1 MSDSEIEASN
11 NVGRDA
17 LGIVVFALATFASI
31 SVGMSIWRPA
41 EAPSSAMAR
50 AVVAG
55 VDAIG
60 VAPLLGFTLGL
71 ALLGAGTWLFSRSA
85 SLRDFAGLLGCAL
98 GLSILLGAVSAD
110 AGGLLGA
117 LSGGRVSAFLTYLVG
132 VPFGLASLLLPA
144 WLAWGRPQGG
154 NSWNLGQDSPEP
166 AAPPA
171 SEVEG
176 VSPAE
181 AEALLPRVPPRLAP
195 TPPPPSP
202 YPPDVRLQGRIPEG
216 ARPIYFDDDSRA
228 EALPDPDLEAALL
241 GQPPEG
247 LEAAPGPARA
257 HLARPDAV
265 PGALRGPLGFPDDPG
280 PGTPAGEGADEPL
293 ALAAPSPA
301 RESGEV
307 DLPRP
312 TWEQPNLFGE
322 EAVDAYGTPLS
333 ILRTHRGDAVS
344 SPVVDPPDLPSE
356 TGEVALAERALADL
370 DAEEED
376 EQAGLVLPVLEAD
389 EGAADAEDED
399 EEYEEDE
406 DSELEVEEGEL
417 ALEDDS
423 GEPERPSS
431 SWSSR
436 KRRSRTRIEDEDEGA
451 DAGPA
456 RGPLVAAWEA
466 EPEAEA
472 EPQVELVPQ
481 PPAGAPVGGP
491 SEDLVRRAAALF
503 LERQRVAVSLLQ
515 REFDLDFE
523 QSTAVLDRLQAQGLI
538 GPYLGGQRREILMSA
553 AGVGAAH
560 RLLDRSQAIPCPTR
574 ASSPWCTSGAR
585 ATWSIPS

>member
-41 EAPSSAMAR
+41 EVPSSAMAR
-50 AVVAG
+50 AVGAG
-55 VDAIG
+55 IDAIG

-85 SLRDFAGLLGCAL
+85 SLCDFAGLLGCAL

-117 LSGGRVSAFLTYLVG
+117 LSGGKVSAFLTYLVG

-166 AAPPA
+166 AVPPA

-228 EALPDPDLEAALL
+228 EALPDPDLETALL

-247 LEAAPGPARA
+247 LEAAPGHARA
-257 HLARPDAV
+257 HLARPDAA
-265 PGALRGPLGFPDDPG
+265 PGALRGPLGFPEDPG

-293 ALAAPSPA
+293 ALGAAPSPA
-301 RESGEV
+301 RESEEV

-376 EQAGLVLPVLEAD
+376 EEQAGLALPVIEED
-389 EGAADAEDED
+389 EGA
-399 EEYEEDE
+399 
-406 DSELEVEEGEL
+406 ELEVEEDDL

-423 GEPERPSS
+423 GEPGSAELEVELSEEAA
-431 SWSSR
+431 
-436 KRRSRTRIEDEDEGA
+436 EDETEDEPEDEEEGA

-466 EPEAEA
+466 EPEAEP
-472 EPQVELVPQ
+472 EVELVPQ
-481 PPAGAPVGGP
+481 PPSGAPLGGP

-523 QSTAVLDRLQAQGLI
+523 QSTAVLDRLQEQGLI

-553 AGVGAAH
+553 AEWEQRTAA
-560 RLLDRSQAIPCPTR
+560 R
-574 ASSPWCTSGAR
+574 
-585 ATWSIPS
+585 